1 MQIENLPISS
11 SSHED
16 KFAEIS
22 TLSHILHFEI
32 CAREIRE
39 MFVCKHSETIE
50 YVKNYPSF

>member
-22 TLSHILHFEI
+22 TLLHILHFEI

-50 YVKNYPSF
+50 YVKN